1 MFEFIKY
8 YFEIGLYTKDN
19 LATFKSAAMITVDQ
33 YNQLIEEQRDVAY
46 GKDTQFRVWI
56 TTRG

>member
-19 LATFKSAAMITVDQ
+19 LATFKSAAMITADQ
-33 YNQLIEEQRDVAY
+33 YDQLVNAVAA
-46 GKDTQFRVWI
+46 
-56 TTRG
+56 

>member
-19 LATFKSAAMITVDQ
+19 LATFKSAAMITAAEYDQ
-33 YNQLIEEQRDVAY
+33 LVSTVAA
-46 GKDTQFRVWI
+46 
-56 TTRG
+56 

>member
-19 LATFKSAAMITVDQ
+19 LATFKSAAMITATEYDQ
-33 YNQLIEEQRDVAY
+33 LVNTVAA
-46 GKDTQFRVWI
+46 
-56 TTRG
+56 